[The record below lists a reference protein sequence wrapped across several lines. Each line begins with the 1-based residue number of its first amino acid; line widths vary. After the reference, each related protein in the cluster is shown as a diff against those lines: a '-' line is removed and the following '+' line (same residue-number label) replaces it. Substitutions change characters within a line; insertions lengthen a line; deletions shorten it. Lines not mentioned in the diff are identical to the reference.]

1 MPPGVSPDQTLI
13 DTPMGYKYSGRMS
26 SPPARAAAALAAVVL
41 AVVLAACTRP
51 ADTAGDGQ
59 SGSQS
64 TETPVITGEPAGF
77 NADDI
82 AFADNMI
89 AHHKQAIELSKLVPD
104 RSTNPEL
111 VALASRI
118 PAVQQPEIN
127 ILNVFLVQWNENPE
141 VGSSDADGHAGHGQP
156 MQGMVDDATVSKL
169 ESLRGAEFDKL
180 WLESMIGHHQGA
192 VEMANTEIA
201 DGENV
206 DAIAMAKT
214 MVATQEG
221 EIGQMKQMLEGSN
234 P

>member
-1 MPPGVSPDQTLI
+1 MRSL
-13 DTPMGYKYSGRMS
+13 
-26 SPPARAAAALAAVVL
+26 PARAAAAFAAVVL
-41 AVVLAACTRP
+41 AVVLAACTSP
-51 ADTAGDGQ
+51 ADTAGDGK
-59 SGSQS
+59 SDSQS

-89 AHHKQAIELSKLVPD
+89 RHHKQAIELSKLVPD

-111 VALASRI
+111 VTLASQI
-118 PAVQQPEIN
+118 AAVQQPEVN
-127 ILNVFLVQWNENPE
+127 ILNVFLVQWRENPE
-141 VGSSDADGHAGHGQP
+141 VGSSDTDGHAGHGQS

-180 WLESMIGHHQGA
+180 WLESMIGHHEGA
-192 VEMANTEIA
+192 VEMAKAEITS
-201 DGENV
+201 GRNV

-214 MVATQEG
+214 MVATQEA
-221 EIGQMKQMLEGSN
+221 EIGQMNQMLEGSN